1 LEYEEVGYGY
11 EKCCILQLQGWA
23 SRHNQESPGR
33 SAAQAAAGE
42 LGQIWITESGK
53 QRQVHMS
60 SAGTW
65 MTVEPDS
72 YLAVDL
78 KAALKTEGLIESNI

>member
-1 LEYEEVGYGY
+1 MATINAAFYSCKAGRPDTIKSHRV
-11 EKCCILQLQGWA
+11 
-23 SRHNQESPGR
+23 R
-33 SAAQAAAGE
+33 SAALVAAGE

>member
-1 LEYEEVGYGY
+1 MATKNAAFYSC
-11 EKCCILQLQGWA
+11 KA
-23 SRHNQESPGR
+23 GR
-33 SAAQAAAGE
+33 PDTIKSHRAQAAAQAVAGE